1 MTICT
6 DLRRVAGIV
15 LLTVAIWP
23 AAASADDR
31 HAGYYYPDIA
41 SEETYRA
48 RAQTMPDADREVRLG
63 FVSAHT
69 GEQMGRDYPP
79 RYALFAKGQDAEKL
93 IIVGL
98 HDDSFDTLFR
108 ARGVLAQLTAQART
122 TTLFRNLA
130 VEDFFTFFD
139 LAKMLGFS
147 QITVTDGDDYA
158 HRINIE

>member
-1 MTICT
+1 MTASKL
-6 DLRRVAGIV
+6 LRRAAGTA
-15 LLTVAIWP
+15 LLIAAIWP
-23 AAASADDR
+23 AAAIAEDR
-31 HAGYYYPDIA
+31 HAGYYYPDIM

-69 GEQMGRDYPP
+69 AEQMGRDYPP
-79 RYALFAKGQDAEKL
+79 RYALFAKGAAAEKL
-93 IIVGL
+93 IIIGL
-98 HDDSFDTLFR
+98 HDDSFATLFR

-139 LAKMLGFS
+139 LAKMLGFA
-147 QITVTDGDDYA
+147 QITVTDGDGYA
-158 HRINIE
+158 HRINLE

>member
-1 MTICT
+1 MTIISCF
-6 DLRRVAGIV
+6 RRAAGIV
-15 LLTVAIWP
+15 LLMAAVWP
-23 AAASADDR
+23 VTAGADDR
-31 HAGYYYPDIA
+31 HAGYYYPDIM

-48 RAQTMPDADREVRLG
+48 RAQTMPEADREVRLG

-69 GEQMGRDYPP
+69 AEQMGRNYPP
-79 RYALFAKGQDAEKL
+79 RYALFAKGEDAEKL

-98 HDDSFDTLFR
+98 DDSFATLFR

-139 LAKMLGFS
+139 LAKMLGFE

-158 HRINIE
+158 HRIDIE

>member
-1 MTICT
+1 MTTISYFC
-6 DLRRVAGIV
+6 RAVGVV
-15 LLTVAIWP
+15 LLMAAVWP
-23 AAASADDR
+23 VAAAADDR
-31 HAGYYYPDIA
+31 HAGYYYPDVM

-48 RAQTMPDADREVRLG
+48 RAQAMPDADREVRLG

-69 GEQMGRDYPP
+69 AEQMGRDYPP
-79 RYALFAKGQDAEKL
+79 RYALFAKGEDAEKL

-98 HDDSFDTLFR
+98 DDSFSTLFR

-139 LAKMLGFS
+139 LAKMLGFE

-158 HRINIE
+158 HRIDIE

>member
-1 MTICT
+1 MTIST
-6 DLRRVAGIV
+6 DLRRAAGIA
-15 LLTVAIWP
+15 LLMAAIWP
-23 AAASADDR
+23 AAAVAEDR
-31 HAGYYYPDIA
+31 HAGYYYPDIM

-69 GEQMGRDYPP
+69 AEQMGRDYPP
-79 RYALFAKGQDAEKL
+79 RYALFAKGEDAEKL

-98 HDDSFDTLFR
+98 DDSFSTLFR

-139 LAKMLGFS
+139 LAKMLGFE
-147 QITVTDGDDYA
+147 QITVTDGNDYA
-158 HRINIE
+158 HRIDIE

>member
-6 DLRRVAGIV
+6 YVCRAAGIF
-15 LLTVAIWP
+15 LLMASTWQAVAH
-23 AAASADDR
+23 AEDR
-31 HAGYYYPDIA
+31 HAGYYYPDIM

-48 RAQTMPDADREVRLG
+48 RAQAMPDADREVRLG

-69 GEQMGRDYPP
+69 AEQMGRDYPP
-79 RYALFAKGQDAEKL
+79 RYALFAKGEDAEKL

-98 HDDSFDTLFR
+98 DDSFSTLFR

-139 LAKMLGFS
+139 LAKMLGFA
-147 QITVTDGDDYA
+147 QITVTDGNDYA

>member
-1 MTICT
+1 MIIST
-6 DLRRVAGIV
+6 DLRRAAGIA
-15 LLTVAIWP
+15 LLMAAIWP
-23 AAASADDR
+23 AAAVAEDR
-31 HAGYYYPDIA
+31 HAGYYYPDIM

-69 GEQMGRDYPP
+69 AEQMGRDYPP
-79 RYALFAKGQDAEKL
+79 RYALFAKGEDAEKL

-98 HDDSFDTLFR
+98 DDSFSTLFR

-139 LAKMLGFS
+139 LAKMLGFE
-147 QITVTDGDDYA
+147 QITVTDGNDYA
-158 HRINIE
+158 HRIDIE

>member
-1 MTICT
+1 MTMISCF
-6 DLRRVAGIV
+6 RRAAGIA
-15 LLTVAIWP
+15 LLMAAVWP
-23 AAASADDR
+23 VTAVADDR
-31 HAGYYYPDIA
+31 HAGYYYPDIM

-48 RAQTMPDADREVRLG
+48 RAQTMPEADREVRLG

-69 GEQMGRDYPP
+69 AEQMGRSYPP
-79 RYALFAKGQDAEKL
+79 RYALFAKGEDAEKL

-98 HDDSFDTLFR
+98 DDSFATLFR

-139 LAKMLGFS
+139 LAKMLGFE
-147 QITVTDGDDYA
+147 QITVTDGDGYA
-158 HRINIE
+158 HRIDIE